1 MRRVVSEFDLR
12 TQRGQAPG
20 GRTLA
25 LITSAYRESELQAQF
40 RNATHP
46 RAADA
51 NEMEAALACEQTRCA
66 CLNHFR

>member
-1 MRRVVSEFDLR
+1 MRRVMAEFDLCAE
-12 TQRGQAPG
+12 RGQAPG
-20 GRTLA
+20 GRTLT
-25 LITSAYRESELQAQF
+25 LITSAYRETELQAQF

-51 NEMEAALACEQTRCA
+51 DEMEAALASEQTRCA